1 MTSGI
6 PDSNPIQ
13 LAGAGAT
20 RVDSMSEGI
29 DVGSPDEIEE
39 GTARVVEPE
48 ESGFDEPIAVFHTET
63 GCFFALDDTC
73 THEEASLAEGWI
85 EGETVECPLHSSSFS
100 LRSGKVLCLPATQDA
115 RTHKVELA
123 GGRVVLYPGLDAEE
137 AVRVSEERAE

>member
-6 PDSNPIQ
+6 PDSNPIP
-13 LAGAGAT
+13 LARAPET
-20 RVDSMSEGI
+20 RVDIMSEGI

-48 ESGFDEPIAVFHTET
+48 ESGFGEPIAVFHAES
-63 GCFFALDDTC
+63 GCFYALDDTC

-100 LRSGKVLCLPATQDA
+100 LRSGKVLCLPATRDA
-115 RTHKVELA
+115 RTHKVEVA
-123 GGRVVLYPGLDAEE
+123 GGRVLLYPGVDADE
-137 AVRVSEERAE
+137 AVRVGE